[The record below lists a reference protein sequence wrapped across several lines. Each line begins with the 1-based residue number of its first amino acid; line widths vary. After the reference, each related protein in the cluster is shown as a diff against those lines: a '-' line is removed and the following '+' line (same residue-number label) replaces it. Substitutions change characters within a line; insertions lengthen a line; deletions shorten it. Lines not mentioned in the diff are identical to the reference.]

1 MRSHK
6 TPVHWPRFEA
16 TGSKTSWVEEVVCW
30 TSLDAARENA
40 DPRSFLLL
48 GPRVPKSPA
57 TRGTRRE
64 TLEVDHDLD
73 LEGTLLCL
81 ASVPPHPM
89 RAGLALVAP
98 AGIGLDTFWLCFF
111 FPGRLT
117 ASSAVNERIPTT
129 TWTEHREAGGADKG

>member
-48 GPRVPKSPA
+48 GPRVRSPA

-64 TLEVDHDLD
+64 TLEVDLDLD

-98 AGIGLDTFWLCFF
+98 ADIGLDTFLDVFLLPHEAACLVRCERNDTDDDVDRA
-111 FPGRLT
+111 PRGRR
-117 ASSAVNERIPTT
+117 SE
-129 TWTEHREAGGADKG
+129 